1 MEQYLLI
8 LPRKI
13 AQAESGQYENVNGQK
28 CCSLVSDFQTE

>member
-13 AQAESGQYENVNGQK
+13 AQAESGQLENIDGQK
-28 CCSLVSDFQTE
+28 CCGLVTDV